1 MFRMFRLARDSCG
14 KDGFFMTF
22 PGAVRLP
29 QSSGWRAARHHG
41 PFRGPFPKPKPWRMG
56 ESAPGRWVIFTTC
69 TVPGGQV
76 SLKEYS
82 IGRYHDFQSPFQSI
96 VMISTHH
103 WCPWWTWMVIIMTW
117 NLNNIFFVGRFYGI
131 FSWTIP
137 SGKLSVRPWQ
147 SSGLE
152 DEFPLK
158 MGDSQGP
165 TVNLPLGGSS
175 HL

>member
-103 WCPWWTWMVIIMTW
+103 WCPWWTWMVIIITW
-117 NLNNIFFVGRFYGI
+117 NLNNIF
-131 FSWTIP
+131 
-137 SGKLSVRPWQ
+137 L
-147 SSGLE
+147 LE
-152 DEFPLK
+152 DFMEYFPGLYPLVNYQFDPGSHRGWK
-158 MGDSQGP
+158 MSF
-165 TVNLPLGGSS
+165 
-175 HL
+175 H